1 MQFGLRNLAKLFNAL
16 RLALNTDKY
25 IDMRVQQL
33 FNKKKKIVL
42 IVPRNFIALY
52 NLQTLSDYLEKI
64 LKFERPGQTYI
75 VFV

>member
-1 MQFGLRNLAKLFNAL
+1 MQFGLSNLAKLFNAL

-25 IDMRVQQL
+25 IDIRVQ
-33 FNKKKKIVL
+33 KKKIVL
-42 IVPRNFIALY
+42 ILPRNFIALY

-75 VFV
+75 VFVY